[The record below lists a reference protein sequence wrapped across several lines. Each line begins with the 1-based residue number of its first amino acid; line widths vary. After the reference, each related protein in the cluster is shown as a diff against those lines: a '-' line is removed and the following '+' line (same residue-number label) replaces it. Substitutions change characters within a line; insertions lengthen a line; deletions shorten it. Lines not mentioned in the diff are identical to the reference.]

1 MTGPLSPARPSADPL
16 MIPPIA
22 RRFVAGE
29 TPASALEHV
38 RTLNGDGIGAIMN
51 LLGEHYENRGDAD
64 ADRDAY
70 LALIDDIAA
79 SDVDACISVK
89 PSQIGLD
96 IGEEVYRENYSEIV
110 EYAAERNVFV
120 WSDMEEYPTV
130 DATLDA
136 FEEEAREHDGGVG
149 VCVQA
154 NLRRTQED
162 LDRLVEVPGKI
173 RLVKGA
179 YNEPADIAYQDSSR
193 VNQSYRELLSFLFEH
208 YEDSQ
213 IAVGSHDPEMLSH
226 ARTLNEE
233 FGTDYEVQ
241 MLMGVREDKQRD
253 IATEIPV
260 YQYVPYGSKWLS
272 YFYRRMIE
280 RKENVLF
287 ALRAILGR

>member
-1 MTGPLSPARPSADPL
+1 

-29 TPASALEHV
+29 TPGTALEHV
-38 RTLNGDGIGAIMN
+38 QTLNGDDIGAILN
-51 LLGEHYENRGDAD
+51 LLGEHYEARRDAD

-70 LALIDDIAA
+70 LALIDDIADT
-79 SDVDACISVK
+79 DVDACISVK

-96 IGEEVYRENYSEIV
+96 VGEEVFEENYSEIV
-110 EYAAERNVFV
+110 AYAADRDVFV

-136 FEEEAREHDGGVG
+136 FEREARKHDGGVG

-154 NLRRTQED
+154 NLKRTRDD
-162 LDRLVEVPGKI
+162 LERLVDVPGKI

-179 YNEPADIAYQDSSR
+179 YNEPADIAYQDSNR
-193 VNQSYRELLSFLFEH
+193 VNRSYRELLSFLFEH
-208 YEDSQ
+208 YEDRQ

-226 ARTLNEE
+226 ARELNDE
-233 FGTDYEVQ
+233 FGTAYEVQ
-241 MLMGVREDKQRD
+241 MLMGVREDAQRD
-253 IATEIPV
+253 LATDVPV

-287 ALRAILGR
+287 ALRAIFGR

>member
-1 MTGPLSPARPSADPL
+1 

-29 TPASALEHV
+29 TPAAALEHA
-38 RTLNGDGIGAIMN
+38 RTLNEDDIGAILN
-51 LLGEHYENRGDAD
+51 LLGEHYDDRSDAD

-70 LALIDDIAA
+70 LELIDDIA
-79 SDVDACISVK
+79 SMGVEACISVK

-96 IGEEVYRENYSEIV
+96 VGEEVYRENYSEIV
-110 EYAAERNVFV
+110 EYAADRDVFV
-120 WSDMEEYPTV
+120 WSDMEDYPTV

-136 FEEEAREHDGGVG
+136 FEREARAHNGGVG
-149 VCVQA
+149 VCLQA
-154 NLRRTQED
+154 NLKRTQD
-162 LDRLVEVPGKI
+162 DVARLVDVPGTI

-179 YNEPADIAYQDSSR
+179 YNEPASIAYQDSSR

-208 YEDSQ
+208 YDDGQ

-226 ARTLNEE
+226 ASKLNDE

-241 MLMGVREDKQRD
+241 MLMGVREDAQRD
-253 IATEIPV
+253 LATEVPV

-272 YFYRRMIE
+272 YFYRRVVE